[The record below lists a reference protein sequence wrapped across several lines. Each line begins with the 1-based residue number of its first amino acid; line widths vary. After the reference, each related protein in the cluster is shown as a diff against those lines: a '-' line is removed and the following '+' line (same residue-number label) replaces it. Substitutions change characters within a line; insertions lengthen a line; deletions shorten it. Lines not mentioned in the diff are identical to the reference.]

1 MFNTKAQLS
10 VNDTYSVLLSNVTTL
25 WKSFQHKRSYIWS
38 EKDQSLFSNN
48 FTIISKKKMKYNYFY
63 AGIKLKHTFS
73 T

>member
-10 VNDTYSVLLSNVTTL
+10 VNDTYSVLLSNVETL

-48 FTIISKKKMKYNYFY
+48 FTIISKKNE
-63 AGIKLKHTFS
+63 I
-73 T
+73 